1 MNISLNYISCGAGE
15 TLILLHGNGEDM
27 GYFSNQVD
35 FFAKNY
41 TVYAVDTRGHGN
53 SPRGSAEFTLSQF
66 ADDLLCFMDEHSIKK
81 AHLLGFSDGGNIALI
96 FALRYP
102 ERVDR
107 LILNGANLFPEGLE
121 ESVLSEI
128 VTEYEKLLNQDDEE
142 SVRNR
147 ELFAL
152 MVNEPQIKPQE
163 LASLSCKVLVIAGT
177 KDMISESHTRLIADS
192 IPNSKL
198 VFIEGGHF
206 IAVSQYKRFNQA
218 VYDFLTE

>member
-53 SPRGSAEFTLSQF
+53 SPRGDAPFTLSQF
-66 ADDLLCFMDEHSIKK
+66 ADDLLCFMDEHSIEK

-163 LASLSCKVLVIAGT
+163 LAALNCKVLVIAGT

>member
-1 MNISLNYISCGAGE
+1 
-15 TLILLHGNGEDM
+15 
-27 GYFSNQVD
+27 
-35 FFAKNY
+35 
-41 TVYAVDTRGHGN
+41 
-53 SPRGSAEFTLSQF
+53 
-66 ADDLLCFMDEHSIKK
+66 
-81 AHLLGFSDGGNIALI
+81 
-96 FALRYP
+96 
-102 ERVDR
+102 
-107 LILNGANLFPEGLE
+107 
-121 ESVLSEI
+121 
-128 VTEYEKLLNQDDEE
+128 
-142 SVRNR
+142 
-147 ELFAL
+147 